1 MNTKKPDTK
10 KEYAFSGADLV
21 ESARE
26 MLETIR
32 AGRAG
37 DLRKTT
43 LELPEPVHKIKPVE
57 VRHIR
62 ETLGASQAVFA
73 RLLNVPKGTAI
84 AWESGARRPS
94 GAALKLLEI
103 ARRHPEMLVA

>member
-1 MNTKKPDTK
+1 MNAK
-10 KEYAFSGADLV
+10 KEYEFNGADLV
-21 ESARE
+21 ESAQE

-32 AGRAG
+32 AGRIG

-43 LELPEPVHKIKPVE
+43 LELPQPVHAIKSTE
-57 VRHIR
+57 VRRIR
-62 ETLGASQAVFA
+62 KMLGASQAVFA

-103 ARRHPEMLVA
+103 ARRHPEALVA